1 MPAIKKI
8 SKEAIIDA
16 AVDVLREG
24 GAAAINAR
32 SVAKKLGCST
42 QPIYP
47 DVNSLVLLSEVV
59 QTSIDRLIKGDV
71 EVMKKQIRS
80 EDTREFKRLNTLYFI
95 LFLALTVSPVPLAY
109 YLRITGIVIWAV
121 LAAVTL
127 FTALAV
133 EKKKKQFD
141 IQTYRE
147 IIAFSEGKRLDE
159 IEKERENGK
168 RSYQKTL
175 LIMGSGIITLI
186 IAVVI
191 ACLVYVNIITT
202 GRRIPASFPASPSG
216 PCARRLYSSR
226 AHRGRASRPL

>member
-1 MPAIKKI
+1 MELGSQIKKYRNELSLSQDALAEKVYVSRQTI
-8 SKEAIIDA
+8 SNWENGK
-16 AVDVLREG
+16 
-24 GAAAINAR
+24 
-32 SVAKKLGCST
+32 S
-42 QPIYP
+42 YP
-47 DVNSLVLLSEVV
+47 DVNSLVLLSEVF

-71 EVMKKQIRS
+71 EVMKKQVRS

-95 LFLALTVSPVPLAY
+95 LFLALMVSPIPLAY

-127 FTALAV
+127 FVALAV

-186 IAVVI
+186 IAVVFG
-191 ACLVYVNIITT
+191 L
-202 GRRIPASFPASPSG
+202 
-216 PCARRLYSSR
+216 L
-226 AHRGRASRPL
+226 LK

>member
-1 MPAIKKI
+1 MELGSQIKKYRNELSLSQDALAEKVYVSRQTI
-8 SKEAIIDA
+8 SNWENGK
-16 AVDVLREG
+16 
-24 GAAAINAR
+24 
-32 SVAKKLGCST
+32 S
-42 QPIYP
+42 YP
-47 DVNSLVLLSEVV
+47 DVNSLVLLSEVF

-71 EVMKKQIRS
+71 EIMKKQVRS

-95 LFLALTVSPVPLAY
+95 LFLTLMVSPIPLAY

-127 FTALAV
+127 FVALAV

-159 IEKERENGK
+159 IEKDRENGK

-186 IAVVI
+186 IAVVFG
-191 ACLVYVNIITT
+191 L
-202 GRRIPASFPASPSG
+202 
-216 PCARRLYSSR
+216 L
-226 AHRGRASRPL
+226 LK

>member
-1 MPAIKKI
+1 MELGSQIKKYRNELSLSQDALAEKVYVSRQTI
-8 SKEAIIDA
+8 SNWENGK
-16 AVDVLREG
+16 
-24 GAAAINAR
+24 
-32 SVAKKLGCST
+32 S
-42 QPIYP
+42 YP
-47 DVNSLVLLSEVV
+47 DVNSLVLLSEVF

-71 EVMKKQIRS
+71 EVMKKQVRS

-95 LFLALTVSPVPLAY
+95 LFLALMVSPIPLAY

-127 FTALAV
+127 FVALAV

-159 IEKERENGK
+159 IEQERENGK

-186 IAVVI
+186 IAVVFG
-191 ACLVYVNIITT
+191 L
-202 GRRIPASFPASPSG
+202 
-216 PCARRLYSSR
+216 L
-226 AHRGRASRPL
+226 LK